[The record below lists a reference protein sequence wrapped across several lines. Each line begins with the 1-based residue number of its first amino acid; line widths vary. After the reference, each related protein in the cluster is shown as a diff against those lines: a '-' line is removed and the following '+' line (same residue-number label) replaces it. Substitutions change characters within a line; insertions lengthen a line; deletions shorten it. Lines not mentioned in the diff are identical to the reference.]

1 MREDRVNPRYSHAAH
16 ADHSEYCGHKRNT
29 EASEIAGHNLVQHT
43 EYIGKKDIHKARISE
58 LDNLRVTVKN
68 REQKSACR
76 ECCRNGN
83 SRSDRVLADAQSKVL
98 DAYADLELAKQ
109 AQANALAQLNAAKQV
124 LGSLVPYVVPAQ
136 PQVTTTTTTTT
147 TKTPAK
153 AEKKADEKKADEA
166 ALPTTGDS
174 VAAQVTIIA
183 GLGAA
188 AIAAG
193 ATRRRFNA

>member
-1 MREDRVNPRYSHAAH
+1 
-16 ADHSEYCGHKRNT
+16 
-29 EASEIAGHNLVQHT
+29 
-43 EYIGKKDIHKARISE
+43 
-58 LDNLRVTVKN
+58 
-68 REQKSACR
+68 
-76 ECCRNGN
+76 
-83 SRSDRVLADAQSKVL
+83 
-98 DAYADLELAKQ
+98 LE
-109 AQANALAQLNAAKQV
+109 AAKKV
-124 LGSLVPYVVPAQ
+124 LGSLVPYVEPSQ
-136 PQVTTTTTTTT
+136 QQVNTTTT

>member
-1 MREDRVNPRYSHAAH
+1 M
-16 ADHSEYCGHKRNT
+16 
-29 EASEIAGHNLVQHT
+29 
-43 EYIGKKDIHKARISE
+43 
-58 LDNLRVTVKN
+58 
-68 REQKSACR
+68 
-76 ECCRNGN
+76 
-83 SRSDRVLADAQSKVL
+83 
-98 DAYADLELAKQ
+98 
-109 AQANALAQLNAAKQV
+109 
-124 LGSLVPYVVPAQ
+124 PAQ

>member
-1 MREDRVNPRYSHAAH
+1 M
-16 ADHSEYCGHKRNT
+16 NT
-29 EASEIAGHNLVQHT
+29 TA
-43 EYIGKKDIHKARISE
+43 
-58 LDNLRVTVKN
+58 
-68 REQKSACR
+68 
-76 ECCRNGN
+76 
-83 SRSDRVLADAQSKVL
+83 
-98 DAYADLELAKQ
+98 
-109 AQANALAQLNAAKQV
+109 
-124 LGSLVPYVVPAQ
+124 
-136 PQVTTTTTTTT
+136 T